1 MENTGKLKEE
11 INITLYLAT
20 NFQSQL
26 TFWYILQSFFYP
38 YVNTYNQN
46 NTIFNNTNTDLSI
59 STSTDLSPLGIL
71 THIFHNNCYR
81 CYYPCYV

>member
-1 MENTGKLKEE
+1 MENIGKLKEE

-38 YVNTYNQN
+38 YLNTYNQN
-46 NTIFNNTNTDLSI
+46 NTIFNNTNT
-59 STSTDLSPLGIL
+59 
-71 THIFHNNCYR
+71 Y
-81 CYYPCYV
+81 